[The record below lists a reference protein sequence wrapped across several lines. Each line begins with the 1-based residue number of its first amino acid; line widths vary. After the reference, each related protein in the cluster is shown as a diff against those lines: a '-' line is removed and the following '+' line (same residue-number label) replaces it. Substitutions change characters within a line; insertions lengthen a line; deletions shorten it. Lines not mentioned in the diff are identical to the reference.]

1 MQANRLDHITSFKI
15 TPAEIVNNRIVQ
27 ITLSNNSNGVP
38 VDIAT
43 AVQMLAIMAFAMTGV
58 IAVSSR
64 GIDLFSAC
72 VLGTI
77 TALGGG
83 TIRDVILGVPVFWSI
98 DPNYIWA
105 SLAASLLAFI
115 GKPLFDRQHLF
126 RLMLYLDGF
135 GAALFAVQASNKVW
149 DLGFG
154 IPVAPVMLGVITAIG
169 GGLIRDVL
177 SGHPTLLMNRDLYA
191 IPVLLGCLLYVL
203 LVALIPEHR
212 AVSAIVCISLI
223 FGFRSAVIHWNLSVP
238 HWLITKP
245 KND

>member
-1 MQANRLDHITSFKI
+1 M
-15 TPAEIVNNRIVQ
+15 
-27 ITLSNNSNGVP
+27 
-38 VDIAT
+38 DIAA
-43 AVQMLAIMAFAMTGV
+43 AVQMLAILAFAMTGV

-83 TIRDVILGVPVFWSI
+83 TIRDVILGVPVFWSL
-98 DPNYIWA
+98 DLNYIWVAIAA
-105 SLAASLLAFI
+105 SLAAFV
-115 GKPLFDRQHLF
+115 GKPLLDREHLF

-135 GAALFAVQASNKVW
+135 GAALFAIQAANKVW

-154 IPVAPVMLGVITAIG
+154 IPAAPVLLGVVTAIG

-191 IPVLLGCLLYVL
+191 IPVLLGCILYVL
-203 LVALIPEHR
+203 SLALIPEHR
-212 AVSAIVCISLI
+212 DLSGILCILLI
-223 FGFRSAVIHWNLSVP
+223 FGFRSAVIHWRLSVP
-238 HWLITKP
+238 HWLITRP
-245 KND
+245 KDD

>member
-1 MQANRLDHITSFKI
+1 M
-15 TPAEIVNNRIVQ
+15 
-27 ITLSNNSNGVP
+27 
-38 VDIAT
+38 DIAT

-64 GIDLFSAC
+64 GIDLFSAS

-77 TALGGG
+77 TAIGGG
-83 TIRDVILGVPVFWSI
+83 TIRDLTLGVPVFWSI
-98 DPNYIWA
+98 DLHYIWA

-115 GKPLFDRQHLF
+115 GKPLLDCQHLY

-135 GAALFAVQASNKVW
+135 GAALFAVQAANKVW

-154 IPVAPVMLGVITAIG
+154 IPVAPVILGVVTAIG

-203 LVALIPEHR
+203 SLALMPAHR
-212 AVSAIVCISLI
+212 SVSGIVCISLI
-223 FGFRSAVIHWNLSVP
+223 FGFRAAVIHWGLSVP